1 MTAGVKPGGL
11 RSKQDIKLLICY
23 LLSSIPQGLSKT
35 DLINVLQDNNLANYF
50 EVASAFDEL
59 LKQGNLTEAQ
69 EEETFYTVTASG
81 KMIAQELDV
90 SLPISIREQVLSAAL
105 SLMAQQ
111 KRERENTV
119 TITKIENGCQVECHI
134 SGGEMDLM
142 SFTLYV
148 PDMMQAKT
156 GKAKF
161 SKGSPTDLQLY
172 AGRLNPQS
180 GYGPRAFRRAFLT
193 QNYFEGIDRP
203 CFPCYNHLE
212 F

>member
-1 MTAGVKPGGL
+1 MEFEALTAGVKPGGL

-148 PDMMQAKT
+148 PDMMQAKLV
-156 GKAKF
+156 KRNFQKD
-161 SKGSPTDLQLY
+161 PQLIY
-172 AGRLNPQS
+172 SCILA
-180 GYGPRAFRRAFLT
+180 ALT
-193 QNYFEGIDRP
+193 RNQDMVRELLGE
-203 CFPCYNHLE
+203 LS
-212 F
+212 

>member
-1 MTAGVKPGGL
+1 MEFDALTAGVKPGGL

-119 TITKIENGCQVECHI
+119 TITKIENGRQVECHI

-148 PDMMQAKT
+148 PDMMQAKLV
-156 GKAKF
+156 KRNFQKD
-161 SKGSPTDLQLY
+161 PQLIY
-172 AGRLNPQS
+172 SCMLA
-180 GYGPRAFRRAFLT
+180 ALT
-193 QNYFEGIDRP
+193 RNQDMVRELLGE
-203 CFPCYNHLE
+203 LS
-212 F
+212 

>member
-1 MTAGVKPGGL
+1 MEFDALTAGVKPGGL

-119 TITKIENGCQVECHI
+119 TITKIENGCQVECPI

-148 PDMMQAKT
+148 PDMMQAKLV
-156 GKAKF
+156 KRNFQKD
-161 SKGSPTDLQLY
+161 PQLIY
-172 AGRLNPQS
+172 SCMLA
-180 GYGPRAFRRAFLT
+180 ALT
-193 QNYFEGIDRP
+193 RNQDMVRE
-203 CFPCYNHLE
+203 LLAE
-212 F
+212 LS

>member
-1 MTAGVKPGGL
+1 MEFDALTAGVKPGGL

-69 EEETFYTVTASG
+69 EEENFYTVTASG

-119 TITKIENGCQVECHI
+119 TIAKIENGCQVECHI

-148 PDMMQAKT
+148 PDMMQAKLVKRNFQKDPQLIYSCMLAALT
-156 GKAKF
+156 RNQDMVR
-161 SKGSPTDLQLY
+161 DLL
-172 AGRLNPQS
+172 GELS
-180 GYGPRAFRRAFLT
+180 
-193 QNYFEGIDRP
+193 
-203 CFPCYNHLE
+203 
-212 F
+212 

>member
-1 MTAGVKPGGL
+1 MEFDALTAGVKPGGL

-105 SLMAQQ
+105 SLMAQL

-119 TITKIENGCQVECHI
+119 TITKIEYGCQVECHI

-148 PDMMQAKT
+148 PDMMQAKLV
-156 GKAKF
+156 KRNFQKD
-161 SKGSPTDLQLY
+161 PQLIY
-172 AGRLNPQS
+172 SCMLA
-180 GYGPRAFRRAFLT
+180 ALT
-193 QNYFEGIDRP
+193 RNQDMVRELLGE
-203 CFPCYNHLE
+203 LS
-212 F
+212 

>member
-1 MTAGVKPGGL
+1 MEFDALTAGVKPGGL

-119 TITKIENGCQVECHI
+119 TITKIENGWQVECHI

-148 PDMMQAKT
+148 PDMMQAKLV
-156 GKAKF
+156 KRNFQKD
-161 SKGSPTDLQLY
+161 PQLIY
-172 AGRLNPQS
+172 SCMLA
-180 GYGPRAFRRAFLT
+180 ALT
-193 QNYFEGIDRP
+193 RNQDMVRELLGE
-203 CFPCYNHLE
+203 LS
-212 F
+212 

>member
-1 MTAGVKPGGL
+1 MEFDALTAGVKPGGL

-119 TITKIENGCQVECHI
+119 TITKTENGCQVECHI

-148 PDMMQAKT
+148 PDMMQAKLV
-156 GKAKF
+156 KRNFQKD
-161 SKGSPTDLQLY
+161 PQLIY
-172 AGRLNPQS
+172 SCMLA
-180 GYGPRAFRRAFLT
+180 ALT
-193 QNYFEGIDRP
+193 RNQDMVRELLGE
-203 CFPCYNHLE
+203 LS
-212 F
+212 

>member
-1 MTAGVKPGGL
+1 MEFDALTAGVKPGGL

-119 TITKIENGCQVECHI
+119 TITKTENGCQVECHI

-148 PDMMQAKT
+148 PDMMQAKLV
-156 GKAKF
+156 KRNFQKD
-161 SKGSPTDLQLY
+161 PQLIY
-172 AGRLNPQS
+172 SCMLA
-180 GYGPRAFRRAFLT
+180 ALT
-193 QNYFEGIDRP
+193 RNQDMVRELLAELP
-203 CFPCYNHLE
+203 
-212 F
+212 